1 MNILEVILKI
11 NPNAEA
17 VVIDNDINTIEWH
30 NGTTPI
36 SKADIE
42 AKMVEVQADIMANT
56 YKFKGV
62 ALASASETSLLTA
75 SSNETLIVKSIRVTN
90 NTSNTPTFSL
100 DVLDS
105 SASNAEFT
113 ILKTQS
119 LAANSSVEILTVP
132 LILESSDQLKATVSS
147 SDSVHIGISYLN
159 IT

>member
-1 MNILEVILKI
+1 
-11 NPNAEA
+11 
-17 VVIDNDINTIEWH
+17 
-30 NGTTPI
+30 
-36 SKADIE
+36 
-42 AKMVEVQADIMANT
+42 MANT

-75 SSNETLIVKSIRVTN
+75 TSKETLILKSIRVTN

-132 LILESSDQLKATVSS
+132 LVLENSDQLKATVSS

>member
-1 MNILEVILKI
+1 
-11 NPNAEA
+11 
-17 VVIDNDINTIEWH
+17 
-30 NGTTPI
+30 
-36 SKADIE
+36 
-42 AKMVEVQADIMANT
+42 MANN

-62 ALASASETSLLTA
+62 ALASASETAILTA
-75 SSNETLIVKSIRVTN
+75 ASNETIIVKSIRVTN
-90 NTSNTPTFSL
+90 NTANTPTFSL